1 MHLRPYQE
9 QAVAATWAWMME
21 HDGNPLVVMA
31 TGLGKSI
38 VNAELCRQ
46 ALEFDPN
53 MRIICVTHSTKLVEQ
68 NYQKFAD
75 LCPNIPSGLYA
86 AKLNKKQHNAQI
98 LFASIQ
104 SVYNKPELIGRRTLM
119 IIDECHTISR
129 KSESMWGKFISG
141 LRSYSPDMRIIG
153 LSATPFRLDS
163 GNLHEGDGAMFN
175 GIAYEYGLMDGINDG
190 WLARLVPK
198 WTQTRMDV
206 SGVNKRGGEFI
217 ENELQS
223 AVDKDE
229 VTVACVDEIIA
240 YGLGKRKTWLIFCTG
255 VQHCE
260 HVAAE
265 ISSRGVTCAVVHG
278 GMSNE
283 EVESVYLCL
292 KNGMITAV
300 CSVEMMTTGVDIPN
314 IDLIAFMRPTAS
326 GPLVVQMSG
335 RGTRLFSQKPNCLLL
350 DFAKNIERHG
360 PVDLIRGNPK
370 SEGSGIPPMK
380 ACPECSTMVL
390 ISVMTCPDCGYHFPE
405 PKKQE
410 KLEAKP
416 RNVAVTSDQHVT
428 EMQRVTH
435 VQYVPWKGKGGK
447 PDTLRVNYFDGIL
460 MVASEWICLM
470 HPRESYP
477 YKKAM
482 AWLSKRCST
491 GYVPFFSSPDE
502 AAVYLTMHGK
512 RPTWIQ
518 TMEEGK
524 FQKVVGYSALVSHE
538 VSSQPRQESQLSA
551 DELGVLFE

>member
-9 QAVAATWAWMME
+9 QAVAATWQWMLE
-21 HDGNPLVVMA
+21 NDGNPLVVMA

-46 ALEFDPN
+46 ALGFDPK

-68 NYQKFAD
+68 NYQKFVD
-75 LCPNIPSGLYA
+75 LCPDIQAGIYA

-104 SVYNKPELIGRRTLM
+104 SVFNNPELIGPRALM
-119 IIDECHTISR
+119 IPDECHTISR

-141 LRSYSPDMRIIG
+141 LRLYSPDMRIIG

-163 GNLHEGDGAMFN
+163 GNLHEGEGAMFS
-175 GIAYEYGLMDGINDG
+175 GISYEYGLLDGINNG

-206 SGVNKRGGEFI
+206 SGVHKRGGEFI
-217 ENELQS
+217 ESELQA

-240 YGLGKRKTWLIFCTG
+240 YGLGKRKTWLVFCTG

-283 EVESVYLCL
+283 EVEAVYWCL
-292 KNGMITAV
+292 KNGKITAV

-326 GPLVVQMSG
+326 GPLVVQMGG
-335 RGTRLFSQKPNCLLL
+335 RGTRLHPGKRDCLLL

-360 PVDLIRGNPK
+360 PIDLIRGKPK

-380 ACPECSTMVL
+380 ACPDCGTMVL

-405 PKKQE
+405 PKKEE
-410 KLEAKP
+410 KLEARP
-416 RNVAVTSDQHVT
+416 RNVAVTSDQKVI

-435 VQYVPWKGKGGK
+435 VQYVPWKGKNGK

-470 HPRESYP
+470 HPDDSYP

-482 AWLSKRCST
+482 AWLSKRC
-491 GYVPFFSSPDE
+491 GIGFNPN
-502 AAVYLTMHGK
+502 LTSLQEVAKHLTEHGK

-524 FQKVVGYSALVSHE
+524 FQKVVSYSALVSPE
-538 VSSQPRQESQLSA
+538 VSSPPRQETQLSA
-551 DELGVLFE
+551 DEICVLFE